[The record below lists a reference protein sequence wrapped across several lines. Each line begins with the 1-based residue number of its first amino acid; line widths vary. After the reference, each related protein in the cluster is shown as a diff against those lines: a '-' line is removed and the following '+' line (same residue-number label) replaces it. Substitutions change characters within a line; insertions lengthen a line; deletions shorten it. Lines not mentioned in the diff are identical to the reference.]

1 MFNFENEKYIA
12 YTLTTEDLEVC
23 REKAKAMGELKHS
36 IIQGRGNLTGFV
48 GELAVHRYLAGS
60 QWVSGESYDYDIIYG
75 QTKIDVKTKWCNGYP
90 EDTFDCSIAAYNTK
104 QKCDSY
110 VFCRVTSEK
119 VKDYD
124 NPSTV
129 YILGHMNK
137 IKYFENARLWKKG
150 ECDATNNHIFTV
162 DTYNCKIRDIFPM
175 PRKKEKT
182 LVTSA

>member
-36 IIQGRGNLTGFV
+36 IIQGKGNLTGFC
-48 GELAVHRYLAGS
+48 GELAVHKYLKDS
-60 QWVSGESYDYDIIYG
+60 EWVSHDSYDYDIVFG
-75 QTKIDVKTKWCNGYP
+75 RLKIDVKSKWCNGYP
-90 EDTFDCSIAAYNTK
+90 EETFDCSIAAYNTT

-110 VFCRVTSEK
+110 VFCRVTSEES
-119 VKDYD
+119 KDYD

-129 YILGHMNK
+129 YILGYMPK
-137 IKYFENARLWKKG
+137 AKYFANARLWKKG

-162 DTYNCKIRDIFPM
+162 DTYNCKIRDLFAM

-182 LVTSA
+182 LTTAE